1 MPLYFIKYFKLI
13 NLSFF
18 LLIAIVP
25 SAAQNNALIFG
36 VVRDSAGAPLPAV
49 NVSVLNMPGGIS
61 TDANG
66 RYELTVPAETDIT
79 VVYSFIG
86 YLTIRDYI
94 NLKPGERREKNK
106 TLKRSASELPPI
118 TIQDEQKRGNNLIK
132 INPKVLQ
139 SIPNP
144 SGSFEAVLKTLPGVS
159 SVNELSS
166 QYSVRGGNFDENL
179 VYVNDVEIYRPFLI
193 RSGQQEGLSF
203 INSALV
209 SSINFS
215 AGGFD
220 AVYGDKLSSALDIR
234 YKRPTKFAGSADLSL
249 LGASAH
255 IEGITKDTN
264 WTYLFGVRQKSNQ
277 YILSSLDTE
286 GEYKPSFTD
295 VQTLITRNLG
305 SKWEL
310 SFLGNYSRNKY
321 NLVPQSRETE
331 FGTVNQALK
340 LRVFFDGQ
348 ELDEYESG
356 TGAITTTFRPHNDL
370 SLKLIFSGYRTVESE
385 AFDVLGQYFLDEL
398 ERDLGSENFGDVAF
412 NIGVGG
418 YLEHARN
425 ELEATVLSAEHKGDL
440 NSNNRSLKW
449 GVRLQ
454 SEMIDDK
461 IKEWIVIDSADY
473 SIPQQPDSLIVLPE
487 LISTSASLNSQRIS
501 AYLQNSWY
509 FSDTSRTSVTAGIRA
524 SYWDINEELI
534 ITPRISINHRPR
546 WVKNLTLR
554 AAAGLYYQ
562 PPFYRELR
570 DREGNINLNVTA
582 QRSKHFVVGG
592 DYYFLAWG
600 REFKFV
606 TELYYKDL
614 DNLVPYKIENVRVRY
629 LGENLSN
636 GYSTGADFRING
648 EFVPGLESWFSLS
661 FLQTKEDLNNDFF
674 YTYYNSDGK
683 EIIPGLTNNNVPVDS
698 VFTQPGLIPRPTDQ
712 RVNFSVFFQDYLP
725 KWPSYRVHITALF
738 GTGMPFGPPGSE
750 RYKDILRFPSYR
762 RVDVGFSK
770 VLIDP
775 DKTKPERPK
784 IARHFD
790 SLWISLDV
798 FNLLQIN
805 NTISYLWVRDVTGR
819 QYAVPNYLTSRQLNF
834 RIHLEF

>member
-1 MPLYFIKYFKLI
+1 MPPIKIICKISAVLAFIL
-13 NLSFF
+13 LAVSF
-18 LLIAIVP
+18 
-25 SAAQNNALIFG
+25 SSAQNTAVIYG
-36 VVRDSAGAPLPAV
+36 TVKDTTGAAVPAV
-49 NVSVLNMPGGIS
+49 NVSVLNLPGGIS
-61 TDANG
+61 TDDRG
-66 RYELTVPAETDIT
+66 RYELNIPADTTIT
-79 VVYSFIG
+79 IVYSFIG
-86 YLTIRDYI
+86 YLSIRESI
-94 NLKPGERREKNK
+94 NLGAGDRREKNV

-118 TIQDEQKRGNNLIK
+118 TIQEKKERGNNVTK

-220 AVYGDKLSSALDIR
+220 AIYGDKLSSALDITYR
-234 YKRPTKFAGSADLSL
+234 RPTKFAGSADLSL

-255 IEGITKDTN
+255 VEGISKNLN
-264 WTYLFGVRQKSNQ
+264 WTYLFGIRQKSNQ
-277 YILSSLDTE
+277 YILGSLDTE

-295 VQTLITRNLG
+295 LQTLITRSLG
-305 SKWEL
+305 KQWEL
-310 SFLGNYSRNKY
+310 AFLGNYSRNKY
-321 NLVPQSRETE
+321 NLIPQSRETE

-356 TGAITTTFRPHNDL
+356 TGAITTTFRPNNDL
-370 SLKLIFSGYRTVESE
+370 NLKLIFSGYRTVESE
-385 AFDVLGQYFLDEL
+385 AFDILGQYYLDEL
-398 ERDLGSENFGDVAF
+398 ERDLGSDNFGEVAF

-425 ELEATVLSAEHKGDL
+425 ELEATVLSSEHKGSWDIK
-440 NSNNRSLKW
+440 NRNLKW
-449 GVRLQ
+449 GLRFQ
-454 SEMIDDK
+454 REMIDDK
-461 IKEWIVIDSADY
+461 IKEWTVIDSADY
-473 SIPQQPDSLIVLPE
+473 SIPQQPDTIILFPE
-487 LISTSASLNSQRIS
+487 FISTSASLNSNRIS
-501 AYLQNSWY
+501 GYLQNSWY
-509 FSDTSRTSVTAGIRA
+509 FSDTSRTSFTAGIRA
-524 SYWDINEELI
+524 NYWDINEELI
-534 ITPRISINHRPR
+534 ITPRLSINHRPR
-546 WVKNLTLR
+546 WAKNLTLR

-582 QRSKHFVVGG
+582 QRSKHFVIGG

-606 TELYYKDL
+606 TEFYYKDL

-629 LGENLSN
+629 LGDNLSS

-661 FLQTKEDLNNDFF
+661 FLQTKEDLKNDFF
-674 YTYYNSDGK
+674 YTYFNSEGV
-683 EIIPGLTNNNVPVDS
+683 EIVPGFTGNNIATDS
-698 VFTQPGLIPRPTDQ
+698 VRTEPGLIPRPTDQ
-712 RVNFSVFFQDYLP
+712 RVNFSIFFQDYLP
-725 KWPSYRVHITALF
+725 KWPSYRVHITTLF
-738 GTGMPFGPPGSE
+738 GTGLPFGPPGSE

-770 VLIDP
+770 VIIDEDGP
-775 DKTKPERPK
+775 RPERPRFAK
-784 IARHFD
+784 HFR
-790 SLWISLDV
+790 SLWVSLDV